1 MDVDLR
7 VRQIAAGLHPG
18 WPSFT
23 ATIQR
28 YHEEISELGRDGL
41 SIGLL
46 GPSISGTAVAEA
58 RYAGLAASGGN
69 GGEALNA
76 SWDVVASDDQAA
88 GAVKDLTHGHGA
100 DVLLDSVG
108 AEATIELARTALDD
122 AAQAYRDLQDG
133 KVHGRAVVVP

>member
-1 MDVDLR
+1 MLTCES
-7 VRQIAAGLHPG
+7 AGSLPDCTLG

-23 ATIQR
+23 ATTQR
-28 YHEEISELGRDGL
+28 YLEEISELGRGL

-46 GPSISGTAVAEA
+46 GPSIPGTAVAEA

-100 DVLLDSVG
+100 DVLLDCVG
-108 AEATIELARTALDD
+108 ADATIELARTALDD